1 MTAGLEPEGYNSRLM
16 TLRQERSHPHSGL
29 PEGKGL
35 PDMYKSTTGA
45 CIQDSRVVDICD
57 IGSSREI
64 PEDQMEIMA
73 RTQTRSH

>member
-16 TLRQERSHPHSGL
+16 TLRQEPSHPHSGL

-35 PDMYKSTTGA
+35 PDLYKSTTGA